1 MNDREPFIYIKQM
14 YMKGF
19 FDLEEN
25 CKEKIISEDYWDFII
40 PLYRDEELKE
50 VNPENACI
58 QEMDFGY
65 KSVSVDR
72 RILLPLS
79 FREYW
84 YSTIPKC
91 YTLLDMQPLDAAGII
106 TLQNY
111 PTLQLMGDGIMI
123 GFLDTGIDYQ
133 NRVFRNLDGTT
144 RIVGIW
150 DQTIQTGRTP
160 QGLYYGTEY
169 TEEMINAAL
178 RSEDPLQIVPSVDTD
193 GHGTFVASAAAGGAE
208 VGKQFL
214 GAAPE
219 ASIAMVKLKP
229 AKNYL
234 KEFFAIAQ
242 DAVCYQENDI
252 MTGIQYLVE
261 LAERLKLPLVLCLA
275 LGSNQGDHMGY
286 TPLDLT
292 LQRLGTVPGIVCVT
306 AAGNEA
312 GKAHHYL
319 GDVTGY
325 TQPAS
330 VEILVPEGCP
340 GFFAELWGF
349 PPELF
354 SVGFRSPSGEI
365 IPRIPARLGQMQ
377 NIPFFLDRT
386 HIELYYE
393 VIQSTSGSQLIFLRF
408 VMPTPGIWTI
418 QVYASGNTRSEFHL
432 WLPISGFVSSNIS
445 FLMPDPYTTITAPGN
460 SPYVITA
467 GAYDAYSKSIYL
479 NSGRGYTRNQQ
490 VKPDLCAPGVKVSG
504 PGIRDSYVQR
514 DGTSVAAAL
523 TAGSCALLMEWGQ
536 KLPFSRYLSTYEMKN
551 LLIRGAIRNPDLFY
565 PNREWGYGT
574 LDIYQVFRAISTT

>member
-1 MNDREPFIYIKQM
+1 
-14 YMKGF
+14 
-19 FDLEEN
+19 
-25 CKEKIISEDYWDFII
+25 
-40 PLYRDEELKE
+40 
-50 VNPENACI
+50 
-58 QEMDFGY
+58 
-65 KSVSVDR
+65 
-72 RILLPLS
+72 
-79 FREYW
+79 
-84 YSTIPKC
+84 
-91 YTLLDMQPLDAAGII
+91 
-106 TLQNY
+106 
-111 PTLQLMGDGIMI
+111 
-123 GFLDTGIDYQ
+123 
-133 NRVFRNLDGTT
+133 
-144 RIVGIW
+144 
-150 DQTIQTGRTP
+150 
-160 QGLYYGTEY
+160 
-169 TEEMINAAL
+169 
-178 RSEDPLQIVPSVDTD
+178 
-193 GHGTFVASAAAGGAE
+193 
-208 VGKQFL
+208 
-214 GAAPE
+214 
-219 ASIAMVKLKP
+219 
-229 AKNYL
+229 
-234 KEFFAIAQ
+234 
-242 DAVCYQENDI
+242 
-252 MTGIQYLVE
+252 
-261 LAERLKLPLVLCLA
+261 
-275 LGSNQGDHMGY
+275 MGY

-292 LQRLGTVPGIVCVT
+292 LRRLDTVPGIVCVT

-319 GDVTGY
+319 GNVTGY
-325 TQPAS
+325 TQPTS

-377 NIPFFLDRT
+377 NIPLFLDRT

-432 WLPISGFVSSNIS
+432 WLPISGFVSSNII

-536 KLPFSRYLSTYEMKN
+536 KLPVPRYLSTYEMKN

-574 LDIYQVFRAISTT
+574 LDVYQVFRAISTT